1 MKRVPLFYRTDEED
15 DLLSLFT
22 RSDQF
27 GIIFY
32 CVEFP
37 SDNSETGKDYVMF
50 NHLSSAL
57 DFIQTNFKA

>member
-15 DLLSLFT
+15 ALLSLST
-22 RSDQF
+22 RKDKF
-27 GIIFY
+27 GNIFY

-37 SDNSETGKDYVMF
+37 NVNSDTGKDYVMF
-50 NHLSSAL
+50 THLSSAL